1 MLARVSAVE
10 GSKENWHLNRGLA
23 SKHVDKVEKMFSI
36 CHRVAEWLCAQRH
49 RWLERTETQ
58 QRAVGSPWKFIFC

>member
-1 MLARVSAVE
+1 ME

-49 RWLERTETQ
+49 RWLERTET
-58 QRAVGSPWKFIFC
+58 AKGSGKSMEIYFLLARNGPL